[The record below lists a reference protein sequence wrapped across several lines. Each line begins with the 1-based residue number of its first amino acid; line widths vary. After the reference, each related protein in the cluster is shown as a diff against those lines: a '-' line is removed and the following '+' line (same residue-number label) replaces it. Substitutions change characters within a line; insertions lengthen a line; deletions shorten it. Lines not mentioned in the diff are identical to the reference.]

1 LTSAGGPP
9 DSPDDHAQAPGAD
22 DSIDPGRTG
31 VLSER
36 PVDPRD
42 TRPGLR
48 TFTIEGRAAPG
59 LFVVGWIA
67 TLVGL
72 GIVIP
77 AISSNG
83 SIPPPLFLL
92 GLVVLAVGLV
102 AGSGSQAIER
112 RGHGAP
118 FAGPSPFLLFAAV
131 VPVALVLMVAVLF
144 VLAVAGVHLGD
155 SPGAA
160 LLSQLLLLVAY
171 VGLIRLTVVG
181 TGATSWRDLGLRA
194 PGREGSSAI
203 AFGAIL
209 AVPLVFISGLIA
221 VLLVQVLPA
230 PPSPLPEAGDRLGVL
245 MNLVAAAVVAPL
257 GEELFFR
264 GFATTAW
271 LRGAG
276 PRTAIVRGALFFAL
290 AHVLTLSGA
299 TFGEALGQA
308 IVAFV
313 VRIPVALA
321 LGWLFVRTRSIYPT
335 IALHATFNGL
345 PLLLL
350 LLRS

>member
-9 DSPDDHAQAPGAD
+9 DSPDDDAPADARDAIGPVAGSAPPQGGAGE
-22 DSIDPGRTG
+22 PG
-31 VLSER
+31 
-36 PVDPRD
+36 D

-59 LFVVGWIA
+59 LFVAGWIA
-67 TLVGL
+67 TLLGL

-77 AISSNG
+77 SISSNG
-83 SIPPPLFLL
+83 SIPAPIFLV
-92 GLVVLAVGLV
+92 GLVLLALGLV

-112 RGHGAP
+112 RARGKP

-131 VPVALVLMVAVLF
+131 IPVALVLTVAVLF
-144 VLAVAGVHLGD
+144 VLALAGVHPGD
-155 SPGAA
+155 SPAGA

-181 TGATSWRDLGLRA
+181 TGAASWRDLGLRA
-194 PGREGSSAI
+194 PGRDLSSAI
-203 AFGAIL
+203 AFGAML
-209 AVPLVFISGLIA
+209 AVPLVFATTLLA
-221 VLLVQVLPA
+221 ALLVQVLPQ
-230 PPSPLPEAGDRLGVL
+230 PPSPLPEASDRIGVL

-276 PRTAIVRGALFFAL
+276 PQTAIVRGALFFAL
-290 AHVLTLSGA
+290 AHVLTLSGP
-299 TFGEALGQA
+299 TFQEAAGQA
-308 IVAFV
+308 VVAFA

-321 LGWLFVRTRSIYPT
+321 LGWLFVRSRSIYPT
-335 IALHATFNGL
+335 IALHATFNAL